1 MATRLDEFASLL
13 RELKE
18 RSGRSYGAL
27 GARLHISTSTLHRY
41 CNGTSVPQDY
51 APIERFA
58 RVCGAT
64 AEELLELHR
73 RWILADAERSNTKDT
88 AAGAGAAPPADTQE
102 PPTTAAPSDPPPAL
116 PLPGRDDDV
125 PETTA
130 EGPVDPQT
138 RLSLPR
144 SAGRPRRR
152 RATAVSAVL
161 LAVVGVGAAAALPA
175 ALSPGHPAGYAADAS
190 PSRSGTRPSGPQA
203 SPSGSQSP
211 SASASRSAS
220 PDSSPQTTAASSG
233 RTQTGSEGTPFG
245 VNVLDDNWNNPCGWL
260 YMGKQ
265 PHTTMPVPALN
276 EAPQTWAG
284 AVGAVHAGHLRFELT
299 IQGTTSQAVVLHSL
313 TVHIVTSVPA
323 PTSWTAYTLADG
335 CGGGL
340 QPAYYAINLDS
351 SAPQATPE
359 AGTQAD
365 GTRIP
370 ASSFPY
376 QVSSADPQ
384 VIDLDAAVS
393 SADVTWYL
401 DLVWSS
407 GTQQGT
413 YRIDDNGHPFHTIG
427 TSGAPHYTW
436 HTGSTTWSVATTN
449 G

>member
-1 MATRLDEFASLL
+1 
-13 RELKE
+13 
-18 RSGRSYGAL
+18 
-27 GARLHISTSTLHRY
+27 
-41 CNGTSVPQDY
+41 
-51 APIERFA
+51 
-58 RVCGAT
+58 
-64 AEELLELHR
+64 
-73 RWILADAERSNTKDT
+73 
-88 AAGAGAAPPADTQE
+88 
-102 PPTTAAPSDPPPAL
+102 
-116 PLPGRDDDV
+116 
-125 PETTA
+125 
-130 EGPVDPQT
+130 
-138 RLSLPR
+138 
-144 SAGRPRRR
+144 
-152 RATAVSAVL
+152 
-161 LAVVGVGAAAALPA
+161 
-175 ALSPGHPAGYAADAS
+175 
-190 PSRSGTRPSGPQA
+190 
-203 SPSGSQSP
+203 
-211 SASASRSAS
+211 
-220 PDSSPQTTAASSG
+220 
-233 RTQTGSEGTPFG
+233 
-245 VNVLDDNWNNPCGWL
+245 
-260 YMGKQ
+260 MGKQ

-413 YRIDDNGHPFHTIG
+413 YRIDDNGHPVHTIG

-436 HTGSTTWSVATTN
+436 HTGSTTWSVDTTN